1 MESNQTRLKTLSTT
15 RDSAWRIVGIY
26 ALFASLW
33 IVLSDSVV
41 AQLFANDMATVSL
54 VSTAKGWFFVAVT
67 SALLFVLISRL
78 IRNYERTLHTVSQRE
93 AELQEA
99 GQLLLE
105 AQQTAGLGS
114 YELDIASGRW
124 RSSGICDQVL
134 GIDEKFER
142 TLETWQAL
150 VHPDDWPEVSAY
162 FTETVLKAGSEF
174 DREYRIIRP
183 NDGGCRWV
191 KAMGSVDRDA
201 QGQPQRLHGT
211 FQDITAQ
218 KLSQAEIAE
227 TSSKL
232 RATLNALPDLLFE
245 VGKDGRIYQYHS
257 HRSDLLAAPPE
268 VFLGRRFGEIL
279 PAEATRVCHDAIEEA
294 HSRGYSSGQR
304 YCLELP
310 QGARWFELS
319 VAPMEEDGVA
329 SDRFILISRDV
340 TDRYHAEKQLELAGL
355 VFDHA
360 REGIMVTDDRGSL
373 LDVNDA
379 FTRITGYSRDEVLGK
394 NPRMLSSGRQSKEFY
409 AALWSRLHE
418 VGFWTGEVWNR
429 RKDGQVYAE
438 LLTISAVRN
447 AAGEIRQFVALFS
460 DITALKNYQEELEH
474 IAHFDVLTGLPNRL
488 LLADRLQQAI
498 AQSSRR
504 TSKVFIAYMDLDDFK
519 RINDAHGPAMGDKL
533 LVALSH
539 RLQALLRHGDSLAR
553 LGGDE
558 FVIILT
564 DFDTVEPV
572 LPLITRLIAAAAE
585 TYNIEDL
592 ELQVSASVGVTVFPQ
607 DATMDA
613 DQLLRQA
620 DQAMYQAKLA
630 GKNRYHIFDT
640 QHDHEVRSHFD
651 LLERLRVA
659 LTRREFVLHFQP
671 KVNMRS
677 GQVIGAEA
685 LIRWQ
690 HPERGLLPPAAFLG
704 YLEGHPLSVEV
715 GEWVIQA
722 ALRQHEMW
730 LAAGLQIP
738 VSVNIGALQLQ
749 MPDFAARLAAILQ
762 GHPQVDPKHLQ
773 LEILETSA
781 LQDMQLAI
789 ATILACK
796 AMGVDFALDDFGTG
810 YSSLTYLRELPVA
823 VLKIDQSFVR
833 NVLENAE
840 DQAILRGVIGLAAA
854 FGREV
859 IAEGVETEAHG
870 TLLLDLGCEAAQ
882 GYGIAR
888 PMPGPALAEW
898 AAQWRPNPDW
908 QTARRT

>member
-1 MESNQTRLKTLSTT
+1 MKIDLLSQEPLAKSQ
-15 RDSAWRIVGIY
+15 DSAWRIVGIY

-33 IVLSDSVV
+33 IVLSDTVV
-41 AQLFANDMATVSL
+41 AQLVGDDLATVSL
-54 VSTAKGWFFVAVT
+54 VSTVKGWFFVAIT
-67 SALLFVLISRL
+67 SSLLFVLISRL
-78 IRNYERTLHTVSQRE
+78 IGNYERTLHTIAQRE
-93 AELQEA
+93 AELLET

-114 YELDIASGRW
+114 YVLDIATGQW

-134 GIDEKFER
+134 GIDHAFAR
-142 TLETWQAL
+142 TLETWQTL
-150 VHPDDWPEVSAY
+150 VHPDDWPEVFAY
-162 FTETVLKAGSEF
+162 FTETVLKAGEAF

-183 NDGGCRWV
+183 NDGDCRWV
-191 KAMGSVDRDA
+191 KALGSVDRDA
-201 QGQPQRLHGT
+201 QGRPQRLHGT

-218 KLSQAEIAE
+218 RLAQTAIAE

-232 RATLNALPDLLFE
+232 RATLSALPDLLFE
-245 VGKDGRIYQYHS
+245 VSRDGHIHQYHT

-268 VFLGRRFGEIL
+268 LFLERRFDEIL
-279 PAEATRVCHDAIEEA
+279 PAEATRVCHGAIEEA

-310 QGARWFELS
+310 QGIRWFELS

-360 REGIMVTDDRGSL
+360 REGIMVADAHGAFI
-373 LDVNDA
+373 DVNHA
-379 FTRITGYSRDEVLGK
+379 FTRITGYAREEVLGK

-409 AALWSRLHE
+409 AAMWSRLHE
-418 VGFWTGEVWNR
+418 VGFWAGEVWNR

-447 AAGEIRQFVALFS
+447 ATGEIRQFVALFS
-460 DITALKNYQEELEH
+460 DITALKNYQDELEH

-488 LLADRLQQAI
+488 LLADRLQQAM

-504 TSKVFIAYMDLDDFK
+504 ASKVLIAYMDLDNFK
-519 RINDAHGPAMGDKL
+519 RINDAHGPAVGDKL

-539 RLQALLRHGDSLAR
+539 RLQGLLRNGDTLAR

-585 TYNIEDL
+585 LYRLDDL

-607 DATMDA
+607 DASMDA

-651 LLERLRVA
+651 LLERLRLA
-659 LTRREFVLHFQP
+659 LKRNEFVLYYQP

-690 HPERGLLPPAAFLG
+690 HPERGLLAPVAFLG

-715 GEWVIQA
+715 GEWVIDT
-722 ALRQHEMW
+722 
-730 LAAGLQIP
+730 
-738 VSVNIGALQLQ
+738 ALQQ
-749 MPDFAARLAAILQ
+749 
-762 GHPQVDPKHLQ
+762 
-773 LEILETSA
+773 
-781 LQDMQLAI
+781 
-789 ATILACK
+789 
-796 AMGVDFALDDFGTG
+796 
-810 YSSLTYLRELPVA
+810 
-823 VLKIDQSFVR
+823 
-833 NVLENAE
+833 
-840 DQAILRGVIGLAAA
+840 
-854 FGREV
+854 
-859 IAEGVETEAHG
+859 
-870 TLLLDLGCEAAQ
+870 
-882 GYGIAR
+882 
-888 PMPGPALAEW
+888 
-898 AAQWRPNPDW
+898 
-908 QTARRT
+908 